1 MARHGKKLPS
11 GYKTNLIN
19 DRRST
24 VSYKP
29 EVLVQGQWSQ
39 NNLAFATYEEAEQSA
54 KDLYSRWMLVT
65 DSRAVE
71 SDQPVNYKIV
81 DNVMSAVEKEVS

>member
-1 MARHGKKLPS
+1 M
-11 GYKTNLIN
+11 
-19 DRRST
+19 
-24 VSYKP
+24 SYKP

-54 KDLYSRWMLVT
+54 KDLFSRWMLVT
-65 DSRAVE
+65 DCRAVE

-81 DNVMSAVEKEVS
+81 DNVMSAVEKGVS

>member
-1 MARHGKKLPS
+1 M
-11 GYKTNLIN
+11 
-19 DRRST
+19 
-24 VSYKP
+24 SYKP

-54 KDLYSRWMLVT
+54 KDLCSRWMLVA
-65 DSRAVE
+65 DFRAVE

-81 DNVMSAVEKEVS
+81 DNVMSAVEEEVS